1 VGPVHCG
8 TFSEFE
14 RGGQESQRGVTFF
27 RKGVQMKSEDIAKPS
42 HYTGPIK
49 VMTVPE
55 VSSYLHVHPTTI
67 LQAAEAQSDSDLSR
81 RQ

>member
-14 RGGQESQRGVTFF
+14 RDGQESQRAVTFF

>member
-1 VGPVHCG
+1 
-8 TFSEFE
+8 
-14 RGGQESQRGVTFF
+14 
-27 RKGVQMKSEDIAKPS
+27 MKSEDIAKPS

>member
-1 VGPVHCG
+1 MC
-8 TFSEFE
+8 
-14 RGGQESQRGVTFF
+14 R
-27 RKGVQMKSEDIAKPS
+27 EDLNCRWIRLKCDYFACRASP
-42 HYTGPIK
+42 

-67 LQAAEAQSDSDLSR
+67 LQAAEAQSDSGLSR